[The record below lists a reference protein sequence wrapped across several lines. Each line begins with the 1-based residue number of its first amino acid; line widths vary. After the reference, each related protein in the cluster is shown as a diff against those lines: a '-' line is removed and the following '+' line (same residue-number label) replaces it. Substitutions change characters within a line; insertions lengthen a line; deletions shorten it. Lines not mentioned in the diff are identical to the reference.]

1 MTNKFSYDGLFTE
14 KSEDL
19 PMSVVEH
26 AKYDFAVAYPAPET
40 LPMDGLV
47 RALQV
52 AVDARGDEIARQ
64 MAYYPHVKG
73 SPELREFTSYK
84 LDNDRG
90 FKLNPDDIVLT
101 NGSGEA
107 IQLIIHAITDPGDTV
122 ITEQY
127 VYGGTFNQLK
137 KAQADI
143 VGTPVDDQGIIP
155 NLLDELIMRLI
166 KENRKPKYL
175 YSIPE
180 HQNPMG
186 PTLPLER
193 KKQILEILNKYSMP
207 VIEDECYVDLRFE
220 GQVQP
225 PFRALDDSGIVIYIG
240 SYSKLLAPGLRL
252 GYFVAPEEL
261 TRRAMSFRHGSGPNL
276 FGAYAIEGFLSNNLD
291 AHRGKFNPLLK
302 QKKDSMVNALE
313 DNFSGT
319 GATWSNPEGGCYLWL
334 TLPEGSDICSIRDDI
349 FNEGVGYL
357 GGTNFAPNNDGQ
369 NCARLCFAFESPQ
382 KNREGIELFSHLL
395 KKRSIIKN

>member
-1 MTNKFSYDGLFTE
+1 MTNKFNYDGLFTE

-90 FKLNPDDIVLT
+90 FNVSADDIVLT

-107 IQLIIHAITDPGDTV
+107 IQLIIHAITEPGDTV

-155 NLLDELIMRLI
+155 NLLEELIIRLI
-166 KENRKPKYL
+166 KENRNPKYL

-252 GYFVAPEEL
+252 GYFVAPEDL

-291 AHRGKFNPLLK
+291 THRGKFNPLLK
-302 QKKDSMVNALE
+302 QKKDAMVMSLE
-313 DNFSGT
+313 ENLSGT

-382 KNREGIELFSHLL
+382 KNKEGIELFSHLL

>member
-90 FKLNPDDIVLT
+90 FNVSADDIVLT

-107 IQLIIHAITDPGDTV
+107 IQLIIHAITEPGDTV

-155 NLLDELIMRLI
+155 NLLEELIIRLI
-166 KENRKPKYL
+166 KENRNPKYL

-252 GYFVAPEEL
+252 GYFVAPEDL

-291 AHRGKFNPLLK
+291 TYRGKFNPLLK
-302 QKKDSMVNALE
+302 QKKDAMVMSLE
-313 DNFSGT
+313 ENLSGT

-382 KNREGIELFSHLL
+382 KNKEGIELFSHLL

>member
-1 MTNKFSYDGLFTE
+1 MTNKFNYDGLFTE

-90 FKLNPDDIVLT
+90 FNVSADDIVLT

-107 IQLIIHAITDPGDTV
+107 IQLIIHAITEPGDTV

-143 VGTPVDDQGIIP
+143 VGTPVDNQGIIP
-155 NLLDELIMRLI
+155 NLLEELIIRLI
-166 KENRKPKYL
+166 KENRNPKYL

-291 AHRGKFNPLLK
+291 THRGKFNPLLK
-302 QKKDSMVNALE
+302 QKKDAMVMSLE
-313 DNFSGT
+313 ENFSGT

-382 KNREGIELFSHLL
+382 KNKEGIELFSHLL

>member
-90 FKLNPDDIVLT
+90 FNVSADDIVLT

-107 IQLIIHAITDPGDTV
+107 IQLIIHAITEPGDTV

-155 NLLDELIMRLI
+155 NLLEELIIRLI
-166 KENRKPKYL
+166 KENRNPKYL

-252 GYFVAPEEL
+252 GYFVAPEDL

-291 AHRGKFNPLLK
+291 THRGKFNPLLK
-302 QKKDSMVNALE
+302 QKKDAMVMSLE
-313 DNFSGT
+313 ENLSGT

-382 KNREGIELFSHLL
+382 KNKEGIELFSHLL